1 MNEMGVS
8 VRQLATKAGTSYE
21 HIRKLIMGECLPS
34 DSMIERIC
42 AALELNK
49 KEMGRRVLKDKM
61 IFRFGDAA
69 WQAAGIDARVAPCY
83 ILLPLLS
90 RSEREFFIFQL
101 NALRE
106 AKRKQAGTAIAEVKV
121 AAKKK

>member
-1 MNEMGVS
+1 VASCRN
-8 VRQLATKAGTSYE
+8 R
-21 HIRKLIMGECLPS
+21 RK
-34 DSMIERIC
+34 
-42 AALELNK
+42 
-49 KEMGRRVLKDKM
+49 GR
-61 IFRFGDAA
+61 
-69 WQAAGIDARVAPCY
+69 P
-83 ILLPLLS
+83 LLHLLS